1 MEPSDRVSST
11 DLWELEGDAC
21 SYFLPQAGLL
31 WMASLADL
39 WELKGDAYSSFLPM
53 AVLPWITTL
62 VIL

>member
-1 MEPSDRVSST
+1 MEPSDVVSSA

-21 SYFLPQAGLL
+21 PHFLPLAGLL
-31 WMASLADL
+31 WMASLAVL